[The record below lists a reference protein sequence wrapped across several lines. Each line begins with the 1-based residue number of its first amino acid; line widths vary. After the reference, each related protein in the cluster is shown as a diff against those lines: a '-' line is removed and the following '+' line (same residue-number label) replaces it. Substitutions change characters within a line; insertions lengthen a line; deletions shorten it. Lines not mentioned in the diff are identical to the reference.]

1 MEGAV
6 SVHHKKEVES
16 QDLLTDSRGGQGG
29 GGRPPPQVTSQR
41 MGSGTTH
48 TCHLQGGWGGGLT
61 LSVYLRSFPRKSRV
75 GAWVMG
81 ILHSSSYLNVQTPGV
96 SRVITLWNAQA
107 VTRKEMA
114 VSSEKQK
121 LVFLINP
128 PHPTSTNQC
137 LFFLLSFW
145 SHLCCSQWWWCLSW
159 SLSPTPSSPPPSSEV
174 AFTPGMTTSCH
185 WVMFGLQPVRY

>member
-75 GAWVMG
+75 GA
-81 ILHSSSYLNVQTPGV
+81 
-96 SRVITLWNAQA
+96 
-107 VTRKEMA
+107 
-114 VSSEKQK
+114 
-121 LVFLINP
+121 
-128 PHPTSTNQC
+128 
-137 LFFLLSFW
+137 
-145 SHLCCSQWWWCLSW
+145 
-159 SLSPTPSSPPPSSEV
+159 
-174 AFTPGMTTSCH
+174 
-185 WVMFGLQPVRY
+185 